1 MAAVSLINSKI
12 MKTLSKFLLPVLVV
26 FSLMSCNERLE
37 GNEIEHTETV
47 KIDSV
52 KIAQDTM
59 DIYSIQTIKT
69 FSQYNTQC
77 EGFYGYDYQHTAP
90 LQRKVISYKFKTSA
104 SCGEIATRTSQI
116 NFKPQQKGTYIFRF
130 WTGKNTDGTD
140 QWLEQS
146 VVVE

>member
-1 MAAVSLINSKI
+1 MVAVSFVNPDI
-12 MKTLSKFLLPVLVV
+12 MKTIFKFSLPVFIVL
-26 FSLMSCNERLE
+26 SLISCNERLE
-37 GNEIEHTETV
+37 GDEIQHTEPV

-116 NFKPQQKGTYIFRF
+116 NFRPQQKGTYIFKF